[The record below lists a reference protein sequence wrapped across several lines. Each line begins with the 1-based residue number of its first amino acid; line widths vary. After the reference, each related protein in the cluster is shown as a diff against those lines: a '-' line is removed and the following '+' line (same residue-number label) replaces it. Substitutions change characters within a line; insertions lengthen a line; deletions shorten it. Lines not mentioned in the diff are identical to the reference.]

1 MAAALDRFMLLEQN
15 TNKLTI
21 VNDENLDK
29 HELLFESVAMSSLM
43 QQVQLVAPTDASVLI
58 TGESGTGKEVIA
70 EQIHILS
77 QQPSKPFITVDCS
90 TIVEHLIESELFGH
104 RKGAFTGATHSQPGK
119 IAQAEGG
126 ILFLDEVGELPL
138 DIQSKLLRFVQEKT
152 FTAVGDQRIK
162 KVNVRLIL
170 ATNRDL
176 VEEVSAGRFRS
187 DLYHRINVFTLNLPP
202 LNQRNGD
209 VQLLSRHYLRKYKQ
223 HYKKEISDFSESAL
237 AKLQNYPWPGN
248 VRELKNCMMR
258 AVILCSGGLILPE
271 HLVLQQQ
278 SDASLLSSLTE
289 TATSGSPTI
298 LNQGNLNNIS
308 SLLDD
313 VLGLAIDKNG
323 LFSIKDWLE
332 KQWIIQCLAK
342 WGSLYQVAQQ
352 LNQSESTLRRRFAK
366 LNDVDFE
373 AFEIETLTIQCNQ
386 LLLAALSTDS
396 PSQIWPNIE
405 LSLQQK
411 VLQTDLNQVEKAKLL
426 NVTQPT
432 LRKIIKLAQFS

>member
-170 ATNRDL
+170 ATNRD
-176 VEEVSAGRFRS
+176 
-187 DLYHRINVFTLNLPP
+187 
-202 LNQRNGD
+202 
-209 VQLLSRHYLRKYKQ
+209 
-223 HYKKEISDFSESAL
+223 
-237 AKLQNYPWPGN
+237 
-248 VRELKNCMMR
+248 
-258 AVILCSGGLILPE
+258 
-271 HLVLQQQ
+271 
-278 SDASLLSSLTE
+278 
-289 TATSGSPTI
+289 
-298 LNQGNLNNIS
+298 
-308 SLLDD
+308 
-313 VLGLAIDKNG
+313 
-323 LFSIKDWLE
+323 
-332 KQWIIQCLAK
+332 
-342 WGSLYQVAQQ
+342 
-352 LNQSESTLRRRFAK
+352 
-366 LNDVDFE
+366 
-373 AFEIETLTIQCNQ
+373 
-386 LLLAALSTDS
+386 
-396 PSQIWPNIE
+396 
-405 LSLQQK
+405 
-411 VLQTDLNQVEKAKLL
+411 
-426 NVTQPT
+426 
-432 LRKIIKLAQFS
+432 